1 MYTDAE
7 ITTTHRKEIMK
18 RSQIKNFADNQTM
31 EIDHTLLSSLTQY
44 GGSPLVRL
52 SQFAGSTSFHFA
64 MTPDQARH
72 MAAALIVHADAVEDE
87 AALTTPATV

>member
-7 ITTTHRKEIMK
+7 ITTTHRKEIMSTPPVK
-18 RSQIKNFADNQTM
+18 ILNFTKARYVEVENDPR
-31 EIDHTLLSSLTQY
+31 Y
-44 GGSPLVRL
+44 GVVRL
-52 SQFAGSTSFHFA
+52 YRSAEGMSFQHD

-87 AALTTPATV
+87 AAAKSTPATV